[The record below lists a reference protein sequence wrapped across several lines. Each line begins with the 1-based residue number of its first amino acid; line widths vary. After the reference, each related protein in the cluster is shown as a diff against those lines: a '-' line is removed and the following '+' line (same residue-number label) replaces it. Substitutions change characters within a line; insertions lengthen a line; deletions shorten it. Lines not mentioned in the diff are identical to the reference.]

1 MQCDWRI
8 SIIELCVEKTPIERD
23 LRMTIQFQGQ
33 LHFVAKADNPRE
45 ANTPFSRASGLIS
58 GVRKYQR
65 QAHQDGFHYAIS
77 ILSDKGGTALIS
89 PASLYVKPNDPSTV
103 KLIKGDNLIR
113 KLFETNKAFVKRAML
128 TARAMMTEPNPKAS
142 ETLPISAK

>member
-1 MQCDWRI
+1 MQLALRMP
-8 SIIELCVEKTPIERD
+8 SLELCVERVLK
-23 LRMTIQFQGQ
+23 MTIQFQGQ
-33 LHFVAKADNPRE
+33 LHFVRLKKANSE
-45 ANTPFSRASGLIS
+45 EMESFSVFSKASGLIA

-65 QAHQDGFHYAIS
+65 QAQQDGKNYAIS
-77 ILSDKGGTALIS
+77 ITSEKGGTAVIT
-89 PASLYVKPNDPSTV
+89 PDSLFVKQQDPMTV
-103 KLIKGDNLIR
+103 TLRKGDSLLR